1 MFYEVLSQVSLGLK
15 EDEKDRQGAK
25 CQRGV
30 QNAVYNIS
38 RSPAP
43 KPALLPP
50 SRIYCDINVCSMK
63 VCSKS
68 HKD

>member
-1 MFYEVLSQVSLGLK
+1 MFYEVSLQVSLGLK
-15 EDEKDRQGAK
+15 EDETDRQGAK

-30 QNAVYNIS
+30 QNAVFNIS

-43 KPALLPP
+43 KAALLSP
-50 SRIYCDINVCSMK
+50 SRLYCDINVCSMK